1 MAGYPCDVTNIIK
14 ICKKKNI
21 KLIEDC
27 AHSLGTTYKKR
38 PAGNF
43 GICGVFSFYP
53 TKQITT
59 GEGGMV
65 ITNNKKLIDKIKV
78 LKALGVNTPPELRKK
93 QGIYDVTNLGL
104 NYRMTDF
111 QAALGVGQIN
121 RYKKIFKK
129 GN

>member
-1 MAGYPCDVTNIIK
+1 
-14 ICKKKNI
+14 
-21 KLIEDC
+21 
-27 AHSLGTTYKKR
+27 
-38 PAGNF
+38 
-43 GICGVFSFYP
+43 
-53 TKQITT
+53 
-59 GEGGMV
+59 MV

-129 GN
+129 EIKCKKIYNEFKGINNIKLQEFSSNNSYFIFQIFLKSKKLEIQS